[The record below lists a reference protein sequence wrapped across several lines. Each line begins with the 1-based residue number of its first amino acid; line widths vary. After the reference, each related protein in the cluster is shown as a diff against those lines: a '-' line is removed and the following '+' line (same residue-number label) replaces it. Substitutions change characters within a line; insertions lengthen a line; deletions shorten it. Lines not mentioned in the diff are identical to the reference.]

1 MSYATYTT
9 DALVCGTFNRNT
21 ADRSYLLFTREAGM
35 LYADARS
42 AREERS
48 KQRFA
53 LQDFSLV
60 RVSLIK
66 GKSSWKV
73 GSIEART
80 NYFMQAEDKAARG
93 SVVSLFRMLRRFFS
107 GQEPSPL
114 LFDYV
119 NDSLRVLVSTV
130 DNRGFIERVIQ
141 SRILLELGYVDGR
154 LIPPLVQTALP
165 DTIASLYSPDVEQT
179 LDMLITKAVSTSHL

>member
-21 ADRSYLLFTREAGM
+21 ADRSYVLFTREAGM

-42 AREERS
+42 VREERS
-48 KQRFA
+48 KQRYA

-80 NYFMQAEDKAARG
+80 NYFMHADSKSARG

-107 GQEPSPL
+107 GQEPSPV

-119 NDSLRVLVSTV
+119 VQALVVLEQEV
-130 DNRGFIERVIQ
+130 DNRGFVERVIQ
-141 SRILLELGYVDGR
+141 ARILLELGYVDGR
-154 LIPPLVQTALP
+154 LIPSLVQTAAP
-165 DTIASLYSPDVEQT
+165 DTLVRLYSPDMERT
-179 LDMLITKAVSTSHL
+179 LDTLITKAVSTSHL

>member
-1 MSYATYTT
+1 
-9 DALVCGTFNRNT
+9 
-21 ADRSYLLFTREAGM
+21 M

-73 GSIEART
+73 GSIEAHI
-80 NYFMQAEDKAARG
+80 NYFMRAESKEARG

-107 GQEPSPL
+107 GQEPTPL

-119 NDSLRVLVSTV
+119 SESLAVVMCEVADRAFV
-130 DNRGFIERVIQ
+130 ERVIQ
-141 SRILLELGYVDGR
+141 SRVLLELGYIDGS
-154 LIPPLVQTALP
+154 LIPSLVQTVSPSKIADMYSLDIERAL
-165 DTIASLYSPDVEQT
+165 DI
-179 LDMLITKAVSTSHL
+179 LITKAVSTSHL